1 MLHTI
6 SETRIA
12 LREKYSNRPVNLPES
27 GLSLRRL
34 RADIGAAAN
43 QNGTSMKQFS
53 RWLITFACLLGGLP
67 LSASSAYA
75 LDAVTL
81 QLKWTH
87 AFQFAGYYAAK
98 ELGYYREAGLDVR
111 IDEALPG
118 GDPIKTV
125 LEGKAEF
132 GVGTSALLLERNAG
146 KPVVALAVIFQHS
159 PYVLIARQQNNDA
172 QTIHDLIGKRVM
184 LEPQSNE
191 LLAYFK
197 REGISLNHI
206 TQLEHSYDPQDLIDG
221 KTDAISAYVT
231 NQPYYLDRAHFAY
244 QIYTPRSAGIDFYGD
259 NLFTTEQELRVHPER
274 VKAFRAASLR
284 GWQYAMEHPEEIID
298 LILAKYSQRH
308 TRDYFLFEA
317 KQMIPLLRPEMI
329 EIGYM
334 YSGRWRHMAETY
346 ADIGMLPHNF
356 PLNGFLYDPNPKL
369 DLTWLDRSLAAIL
382 LLAGIVSAVA
392 LYIVRNNRRLVRSL
406 TERKRIEERLRKL
419 SHAVEQS
426 PAATAI
432 TDTHGRFEY
441 INPKFLE
448 VTGYTQ
454 EELIGKTPAVIK
466 SGLTLPDVYED
477 IWHTI
482 LSGREW
488 CGEVQNRRK
497 NGELYWEYEIIS
509 PLKNEQGEIVNF
521 IAVKEDIT
529 ERKRAEE
536 ALQQEHAKLLESE
549 RELLKAYESLA
560 EADRLESAG
569 RLAAG
574 VAHEVKNPL
583 TIIRLGVD
591 YLSKQFSQE
600 SNKEVLDDVR
610 GAIDRADN
618 VIKDLLDLSRQQ
630 PFVRRPI
637 NINQVIDNAI
647 RFIKHK
653 IERRNLAI
661 VRSRN
666 DPMPLIYADPDRL
679 VQVFINLLSNA
690 AQAIGQDGNIEIVTR
705 SICLSERDLEL
716 SGMSV
721 FRVGEQVVAVEIRDN
736 GPGFPAE
743 YGKKLFEPFFTTKPM
758 GEGSGLGLAVSRG
771 IVIMHR
777 GSISISNRPE
787 GGASALLMFRVYR
800 EHLKNE

>member
-1 MLHTI
+1 MLLI
-6 SETRIA
+6 IYETHID
-12 LREKYSNRPVNLPES
+12 LRENYSRPVNLPDS
-27 GLSLRRL
+27 GLSSRQL

-43 QNGTSMKQFS
+43 QNGTGMKQFS
-53 RWLITFACLLGGLP
+53 RWLTTFACLLGGLSLP
-67 LSASSAYA
+67 VSSAYA

-111 IDEALPG
+111 INEALPG
-118 GDPIKTV
+118 SDPVKTV
-125 LEGKAEF
+125 LDGKAEF
-132 GVGTSALLLERNAG
+132 GVGTSALLLERKAG

-159 PYVLIARQQNNDA
+159 PYVLITRQQNA
-172 QTIHDLIGKRVM
+172 IQTIHDIIGMRVM
-184 LEPQSNE
+184 LEPQADE
-191 LLAYFK
+191 LQAYLK
-197 REGISLNHI
+197 QEGISLNRI
-206 TQLEHSYDPQDLIDG
+206 TRLEHSYDPQDLIDG
-221 KTDAISAYVT
+221 KTDAIAAYVT
-231 NQPYYLDRAHFAY
+231 NQPYYLDRANFAY
-244 QIYTPRSAGIDFYGD
+244 QVYTPRSSGIDFYGD

-274 VKAFRAASLR
+274 VKAFRAASLL

-298 LILAKYSQRH
+298 LILAKYSKRH
-308 TRDYFLFEA
+308 TRDYYLFEA
-317 KQMIPLLRPEMI
+317 KQMISLLHPELV

-334 YSGRWRHMAETY
+334 YPGRWRHMAETY
-346 ADIGMLPHNF
+346 ADIGMLPRNF
-356 PLNGFLYDPNPKL
+356 SLKGFLYDPNPKL
-369 DLTWLDRSLAAIL
+369 DLTWLYRSLAAAL
-382 LLAGIVSAVA
+382 LLIGVIGAVA
-392 LYIVRNNRRLVRSL
+392 LYIARNNRRLAHSL
-406 TERKRIEERLRKL
+406 
-419 SHAVEQS
+419 A
-426 PAATAI
+426 
-432 TDTHGRFEY
+432 
-441 INPKFLE
+441 
-448 VTGYTQ
+448 
-454 EELIGKTPAVIK
+454 
-466 SGLTLPDVYED
+466 
-477 IWHTI
+477 
-482 LSGREW
+482 
-488 CGEVQNRRK
+488 
-497 NGELYWEYEIIS
+497 
-509 PLKNEQGEIVNF
+509 
-521 IAVKEDIT
+521 
-529 ERKRAEE
+529 ERKRAGEV
-536 ALQQEHAKLLESE
+536 LQQKHEKLLETE
-549 RELLKAYESLA
+549 RELLKAYELLA
-560 EADRLESAG
+560 EVDRLESAG

-591 YLSKQFSQE
+591 YLSEQFSQE

-618 VIKDLLDLSRQQ
+618 VIKDLLDISRQQ
-630 PFVRRPI
+630 PLVRRPI

-647 RFIKHK
+647 RLIKHK
-653 IERRNLAI
+653 IERRNIAI

-716 SGMSV
+716 SGMSM

-736 GPGFPAE
+736 GPGFPTE
-743 YGKKLFEPFFTTKPM
+743 YEKKLFEPFFTTKPM

-771 IVIMHR
+771 IVIMHG